1 MDERDDD
8 IRLQAL
14 YRSAAHEAPS
24 AAMDS
29 AILGAAA
36 AKVRRDRAA
45 PILAIAAGLLV
56 AVLIVRGMTLPTP
69 GAAPQETRSYLLA
82 LHTPPVDDATA
93 PGATGESAR

>member
-29 AILGAAA
+29 VILGAAA

-45 PILAIAAGLLV
+45 PILAIAAGLVV
-56 AVLIVRGMTLPTP
+56 AVLIVRGMALPTP

-82 LHTPPVDDATA
+82 LHTPPVDEVA
-93 PGATGESAR
+93 PETRP

>member
-36 AKVRRDRAA
+36 AKLRRDRAA

-56 AVLIVRGMTLPTP
+56 AVLIVRGMALPTP

-82 LHTPPVDDATA
+82 LHTPPVDAAGA
-93 PGATGESAR
+93 PAEARP